1 MRIYIFRLKQLA
13 FLLFLTL
20 SLMLGIII
28 LTVLRMNAQN
38 AFVGGF
44 IYPSAVIDPGHGG
57 IDGGTV
63 SASGLA
69 EAPVN
74 LAISFKTRDILRFLG
89 VVSVMTREDENSL
102 DYDESNTVSQ
112 NKSADLKARLTISQN
127 LPDCDFLSI
136 HLNKFEQSEY
146 KGAQVFYSSNNEA
159 SFLLAECLQQSM
171 RLGLDPSNERK
182 AKESPD
188 SVYLMKNIRSPAVT
202 IECGFLSNPSEAE
215 LLASDRYQTKVAA
228 AVCCGYI
235 DYLEKSDD

>member
-1 MRIYIFRLKQLA
+1 MSNLGS
-13 FLLFLTL
+13 LFLATMDLGL
-20 SLMLGIII
+20 SVALICVLFIVGI
-28 LTVLRMNAQN
+28 A
-38 AFVGGF
+38 VGGLF
-44 IYPSAVIDPGHGG
+44 GWLIYKKSTDKKL
-57 IDGGTV
+57 GTV
-63 SASGLA
+63 EERTKKMVDDAAA
-69 EAPVN
+69 ECKA
-74 LAISFKTRDILRFLG
+74 LKKEAILEAKEQESKLRSDFEKE
-89 VVSVMTREDENSL
+89 SREKRNE
-102 DYDESNTVSQ
+102 
-112 NKSADLKARLTISQN
+112 
-127 LPDCDFLSI
+127 
-136 HLNKFEQSEY
+136 LNKFEQSEY

-215 LLASDRYQTKVAA
+215 LLASDRYQTKVSA